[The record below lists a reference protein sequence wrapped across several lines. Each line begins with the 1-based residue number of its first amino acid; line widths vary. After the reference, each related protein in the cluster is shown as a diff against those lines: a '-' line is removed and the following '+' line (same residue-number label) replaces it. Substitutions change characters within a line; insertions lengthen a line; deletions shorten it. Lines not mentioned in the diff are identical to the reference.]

1 MSLSHHPDH
10 YRSTPTTPYGVDPRG
25 MTSLNVEEAM
35 QHARMG
41 IEGDYFTGAVSRF
54 PPSIRS
60 RSPYGGS
67 FDQDPYGGGNANAHP
82 ELGINDTVRRTNLAV
97 TLANNS
103 IGYKSQYSQ
112 VHPKICSDG
121 RYPPDF
127 QLPKTVEEVR
137 VLDGEL
143 TIFYTLNNYGHA
155 FHSEDLR

>member
-1 MSLSHHPDH
+1 
-10 YRSTPTTPYGVDPRG
+10 
-25 MTSLNVEEAM
+25 MTSMNVEEAM

-67 FDQDPYGGGNANAHP
+67 FDQDPYGGGNVNVHP
-82 ELGINDTVRRTNLAV
+82 ELGINDTVR
-97 TLANNS
+97 
-103 IGYKSQYSQ
+103 SQ

-137 VLDGEL
+137 VLDGSQL
-143 TIFYTLNNYGHA
+143 DRILQAYRLPL
-155 FHSEDLR
+155 DLRSAHRSRESLSTMRAQEAKLQVLWEFLGATRIAEHQKLKRNMY